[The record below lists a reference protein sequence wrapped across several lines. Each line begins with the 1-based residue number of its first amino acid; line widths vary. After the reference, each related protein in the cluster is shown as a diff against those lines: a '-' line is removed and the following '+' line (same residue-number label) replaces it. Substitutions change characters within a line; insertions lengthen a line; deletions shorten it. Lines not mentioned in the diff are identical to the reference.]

1 MGGGTAS
8 SALDTLTVS
17 ANSGSIT
24 NLGAV
29 TSTSSALTSVSLQSL
44 GANSELD
51 IQGALNLGSGT
62 IGALTLKTDPNA
74 ILEVSAVSITS
85 GAITAGTI
93 DLGDYSS
100 LRDTGNGDNEDLTLT
115 GAVTTLGVTLGRGI
129 TNDVNDSIIFSGA
142 VTTLNLTSSLGND
155 LVEMGTD
162 NDLDYGSSG
171 SAAVS
176 LIEFGTITKANYT
189 HTGTGSLKWVGDNIG
204 AAAADS
210 QVIKS
215 NATSTTAD
223 TIEGGAGN
231 DTLVGNAGNNI
242 MEGNAADDS
251 ITGLGG
257 NDSITGSAGNDT
269 INAGDGNDTADGG
282 AGNDTITLTETSAG
296 TDVVRLTNGGAAITT
311 VGTGSGDDTGADTI
325 TGYDTANDKLTI
337 VATGVVDFTHGT
349 DTGFGSA
356 GDVAT
361 NGIASTVNVTANELA
376 ATAFYF
382 DFDTASNVYMSTAA
396 VDVVVN
402 MASLKTSG
410 VAYTLTSDV
419 AMEATLN
426 YNLTGTA
433 AANTIVGG
441 GLNDT
446 IDGGGGADT
455 ITGGGGNDT
464 ITAGTAADVIMIS
477 TTNGTDSITMT
488 RNEDVI
494 DLTDTINVIDGTYAE
509 IAITNDAGTILTTK
523 TLGGTNTTLY
533 VIDTDAT
540 QLGTNIGAAI
550 ADFTSMTAV
559 AAFLEAGDGFVT
571 SNTLGKIDY
580 FLINDASI
588 TTKSYLYKFVDGAG
602 NTTLSA
608 AELTLIADIT
618 VTNAGAVDADEFQ

>member
-1 MGGGTAS
+1 
-8 SALDTLTVS
+8 
-17 ANSGSIT
+17 
-24 NLGAV
+24 
-29 TSTSSALTSVSLQSL
+29 LQSL

-51 IQGALNLGSGT
+51 IQGALDLGTGT
-62 IGALTLKTDPNA
+62 IGALTLKADPNA
-74 ILEVSAVSITS
+74 ILEFSAVSITS
-85 GAITAGTI
+85 GAITAGTF
-93 DLGDYSS
+93 DFGDYSI
-100 LRDTGNGDNEDLTLT
+100 LRDTGNGNNEDLTLT
-115 GAVTTLGVTLGRGI
+115 GAVTTLGVSLGRGI
-129 TNDVNDSIIFSGA
+129 TNATLDSIVLSGA
-142 VTTLNLTSSLGND
+142 VTTLNLSSTLGND

-171 SAAVS
+171 AAAGE
-176 LIEFGTITKANYT
+176 LIQFGTITKANYT

-242 MEGNAADDS
+242 MEGNAANDS
-251 ITGLGG
+251 LTGLAG
-257 NDSITGSAGNDT
+257 NDSLTGSAGNDT
-269 INAGDGNDTADGG
+269 IIAGDGNDTADGG
-282 AGNDTITLTETSAG
+282 AGNDIITLTESGVGVDLA
-296 TDVVRLTNGGAAITT
+296 RLTNGGAAITT
-311 VGTGSGDDTGADTI
+311 VGSGSGDDTGADTI

-337 VATGVVDFTHGT
+337 VATGVTNFTHGT

-356 GDVAT
+356 GDVTT

-410 VAYTLTSDV
+410 VAYTLTSDT

-426 YNLTGTA
+426 YNLTGTT

-446 IDGGGGADT
+446 IAGGTGGDTVTGAGGDDTISFTAGGAD
-455 ITGGGGNDT
+455 
-464 ITAGTAADVIMIS
+464 VVMIS
-477 TTNGTDSITMT
+477 TVNGTDSITIT
-488 RNEDVI
+488 RNEDKI
-494 DLTDTINVIDGTYAE
+494 DLTDAINVIDGTYAE
-509 IAITNDAGTILTTK
+509 IAITNDSGTILTTK
-523 TLGGTNTTLY
+523 TLGNTNTTLY
-533 VIDTDAT
+533 VINTDAT
-540 QLGTNIGAAI
+540 ELGTAI
-550 ADFTSMTAV
+550 AAPITDFTDMTVV
-559 AAFLEAGDGFVT
+559 AAFLEAGDGFVS

-580 FLINDASI
+580 FAINDASA
-588 TTKSYLYKFVDGAG
+588 TTKSYLYKFVDGGG
-602 NTTLSA
+602 NSTLAA